1 MDRQLP
7 LSQSQVSAPIYEI
20 LDVYDPYVPNDL
32 LQYLER
38 KTLLKQKKAL
48 EDQQRQA
55 AEDQRFLRA
64 KLEEDRHSL
73 QEMGDYASL
82 LVAQEQTRGRGR
94 GRGRGLS
101 NLPAWL
107 VEKQR
112 KEKEDG
118 LGQSN

>member
-1 MDRQLP
+1 MTP
-7 LSQSQVSAPIYEI
+7 EI

-32 LQYLER
+32 LQYFER
-38 KTLLKQKKAL
+38 KTLLEQKKAM

-55 AEDQRFLRA
+55 LEDQRLLSE
-64 KLEEDRHSL
+64 KLQQERQSLLVEDDKQS
-73 QEMGDYASL
+73 DYASIL
-82 LVAQEQTRGRGR
+82 MAHQSRGAGR

-118 LGQSN
+118 LGSN